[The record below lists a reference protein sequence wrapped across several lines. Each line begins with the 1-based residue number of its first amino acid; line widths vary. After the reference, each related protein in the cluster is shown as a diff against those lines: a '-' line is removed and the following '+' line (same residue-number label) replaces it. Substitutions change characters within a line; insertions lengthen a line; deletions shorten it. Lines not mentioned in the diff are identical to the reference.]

1 MRDLIR
7 NKRGLWYAS
16 PVGSK
21 PILDEYGNDT
31 LEVEAVF
38 SSPLY
43 LRANVSANVG
53 QEAVEVFGPQ
63 TEYSRTVSIAGN
75 ECALTEGCRVWFN
88 KNPHAAGDD
97 NNYVVAKVADSK
109 NGYLVALREV
119 TPHG

>member
-7 NKRGLWYAS
+7 NKRGLWYAT
-16 PVGSK
+16 PVGSA

-31 LEVEAVF
+31 LEVEAAF

-53 QEAVEVFGPQ
+53 QEAVEVFGSQ
-63 TEYSRTVSIAGN
+63 TVYNRTLNITGSVCPLVG
-75 ECALTEGCRVWFN
+75 GCRVWFGKEPN
-88 KNPHAAGDD
+88 DTGDD
-97 NNYVVAKVADSK
+97 NNYTVVRVADSK

-119 TPHG
+119 TLHG

>member
-7 NKRGLWYAS
+7 NKRGLWYAV
-16 PVGSK
+16 PVGST

-31 LEVEAVF
+31 LEVEAAF

-53 QEAVEVFGPQ
+53 QEAVEVFGSQ
-63 TEYSRTVSIAGN
+63 TEYSRTVSVAGN
-75 ECALTEGCRVWFN
+75 ECPLVEGGRVWFGVE
-88 KNPHAAGDD
+88 PDASH
-97 NNYVVAKVADSK
+97 NYTVARVADSK

-119 TPHG
+119 TPYG